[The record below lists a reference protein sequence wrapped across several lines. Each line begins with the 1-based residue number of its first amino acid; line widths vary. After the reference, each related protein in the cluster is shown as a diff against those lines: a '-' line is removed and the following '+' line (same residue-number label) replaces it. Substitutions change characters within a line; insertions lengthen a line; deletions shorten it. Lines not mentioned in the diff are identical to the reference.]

1 MSWHA
6 ARLLMR
12 PLPGTR
18 SDAQERHVIVQETH
32 TNDFLFVHPT
42 GRFNQLQIAF
52 LCVNYNSNSQLQFLQ
67 KHPTSL

>member
-32 TNDFLFVHPT
+32 TNDFFVGTFH
-42 GRFNQLQIAF
+42 RKI
-52 LCVNYNSNSQLQFLQ
+52 
-67 KHPTSL
+67 